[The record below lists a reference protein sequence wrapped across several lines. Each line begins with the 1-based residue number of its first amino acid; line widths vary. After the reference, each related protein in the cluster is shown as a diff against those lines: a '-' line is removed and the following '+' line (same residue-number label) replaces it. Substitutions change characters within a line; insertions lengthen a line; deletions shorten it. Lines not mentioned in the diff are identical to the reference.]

1 MKKLLII
8 TALFIGVISTGFA
21 QDSTQRKRPAGP
33 GHHRQMS
40 AQQMKTPEERAK
52 MSTDALEKKLNLS
65 QQQKDKVY
73 ALNLERAQKL
83 EKLHKSEMDQRKSQM
98 EKRKE
103 IMMESEKKM
112 NKILNDE
119 QQKAMEEMKQ
129 NAKERMKQ
137 RPEHRPGMRKG

>member
-21 QDSTQRKRPAGP
+21 QDSIQRKRPAGP
-33 GHHRQMS
+33 GPHGQRF
-40 AQQMKTPEERAK
+40 AKEMKTPEERAK
-52 MSTDALEKKLNLS
+52 MSADALEKRLNLS
-65 QQQKDKVY
+65 QEQKDKVY
-73 ALNLERAQKL
+73 ALNLERAQKM

-112 NKILNDE
+112 NKILNEE

-129 NAKERMKQ
+129 KAKERMKQ
-137 RPEHRPGMRKG
+137 RSEHRPGMRKG

>member
-33 GHHRQMS
+33 GPHGHRS

-52 MSTDALEKKLNLS
+52 MSTDALEKRLNLS
-65 QQQKDKVY
+65 QEQKDKVY
-73 ALNLERAQKL
+73 ALNLERAQKM
-83 EKLHKSEMDQRKSQM
+83 EKLHKSEMDHRKSLM
-98 EKRKE
+98 EKRRE
-103 IMMESEKKM
+103 IMIESEKKM
-112 NKILNDE
+112 NKILNEE

-129 NAKERMKQ
+129 KAKERMKE
-137 RPEHRPGMRKG
+137 RSEHRPGMRKG